1 MESTASL
8 PQAHLPNQRR
18 AWWLR
23 QLYQW
28 HWISA
33 AISLLCMLIFSATG
47 ITLNNAEHIEA
58 KPEIK
63 MRTGQLPEKLTGLLA
78 SWDNPDKGKNPALPV
93 VVSDWLKQNLSA
105 DVRQRD
111 VDWSPDEIYI
121 SMPRPGGD
129 SWLRIDRESGE
140 VEYETTTRGW
150 ISYLNDLHKGRHTGL
165 AWRWLIDFFAGA
177 CLLFALTGLFILKM
191 HAANRPSTWPLI
203 GIGVVLPIVLAML
216 FIH

>member
-1 MESTASL
+1 MESTASS

-58 KPEIK
+58 RPEIK
-63 MRTGQLPEKLTGLLA
+63 MRTAQLPEKLTGLLA

-191 HAANRPSTWPLI
+191 HAANRPSTWPLV